1 MGPISKPPV
10 GFVDDELAIAAHRRV
25 EVPQERHPRTPH
37 VGDVVSATAHKD
49 EAPVG
54 AVLVRGVPKIRLG
67 ADEQW
72 FRSLSLSLFFLQR
85 ILLSSFYAPNS
96 MNICRN

>member
-72 FRSLSLSLFFLQR
+72 FRSLSFSLFSCNESCFR
-85 ILLSSFYAPNS
+85 RFTHPT
-96 MNICRN
+96 